1 MMGKVVL
8 ETERKERPLQYRL
21 VGLTYGSSL
30 EYGLEGWT
38 GIEEDRSELNPG
50 RTPAWHRE

>member
-8 ETERKERPLQYRL
+8 ETERKERPLQCRL

-50 RTPAWHRE
+50 RTPVWHRE